1 MIDPTSARVPRS
13 RPPQATSH
21 ASSRYARG
29 AAFASAHTP
38 ASAVVPP
45 VRRPLAAAFRLLI
58 ALAALAGIV
67 LDIAITPDLGR
78 LFSYFT
84 IQSNIAVAVCFAWSA
99 HRAWTARPPIS
110 PRITGAVLLYIAI
123 TGLVFHFVLSN
134 DSSGFSMTGT
144 PEHDGIR
151 TVSTHLLHT
160 ATPIGA
166 ALDWLLLTAPRA
178 FRWRYAAQWLA
189 YPFLYL
195 PFALIRG
202 ALLDPGTEGRYPY
215 PFLDVDLHGY
225 AGIALNTLVFG
236 SAFYAL
242 ALVLVGLDQ
251 VRPHPRR
258 PENRI
263 SPMGI
268 GPLK

>member
-1 MIDPTSARVPRS
+1 MIDPTSARVPSS

-21 ASSRYARG
+21 ASTRYARG
-29 AAFASAHTP
+29 AAAASAQTP

-58 ALAALAGIV
+58 ALAALTGLV

-84 IQSNIAVAVCFAWSA
+84 VQTNIAVAVFFAWSA
-99 HRAWTARPPIS
+99 YRAWSARPPIS
-110 PRITGAVLLYIAI
+110 TRISGGVLLYIAI
-123 TGLVFHFVLSN
+123 TGLVFHLVLTN
-134 DSSGFSMTGT
+134 GSSSFSMTGT
-144 PEHDGIR
+144 PEHDTVR
-151 TVSTHLLHT
+151 TISTHLLHT
-160 ATPIGA
+160 VTPIGA
-166 ALDWLLLTAPRA
+166 ALDWLLLTAPRG
-178 FRWRYAAQWLA
+178 FRWRYAGQWLA

-202 ALLDPGTEGRYPY
+202 ALLAPGTEGRYPY

-225 AGIALNTLVFG
+225 AGIALNTLIFG

-242 ALVLVGLDQ
+242 ALILIAIDQ
-251 VRPHPRR
+251 VRPQPRR

>member
-13 RPPQATSH
+13 RPSQETSH

-29 AAFASAHTP
+29 AAFASAQTP

-58 ALAALAGIV
+58 ALAALTGIV
-67 LDIAITPDLGR
+67 LDVAITPDLSR

-84 IQSNIAVAVCFAWSA
+84 VQSNIAVAVCFAWSA
-99 HRAWTARPPIS
+99 HRAWSARPPIS
-110 PRITGAVLLYIAI
+110 PRITGAVLLYITI
-123 TGLVFHFVLSN
+123 TGLVYHFVLTN

-144 PEHDGIR
+144 PENETLR

-160 ATPIGA
+160 VAPIGA
-166 ALDWLLLTAPRA
+166 ALDWLLLTPARGY
-178 FRWRYAAQWLA
+178 RWRFAGQWLA

-202 ALLDPGTEGRYPY
+202 ALITPGAEGRYPY
-215 PFLDVDLHGY
+215 PFLDVEIHGY

-242 ALVLVGLDQ
+242 ALILVTIDQ
-251 VRPHPRR
+251 FRPHPRR

>member
-1 MIDPTSARVPRS
+1 MIDPTSARVPSS

-21 ASSRYARG
+21 ASTRYARG
-29 AAFASAHTP
+29 AAAASAQTP

-45 VRRPLAAAFRLLI
+45 VRRPVAAVFRLLI
-58 ALAALAGIV
+58 ALAALTGLV

-84 IQSNIAVAVCFAWSA
+84 VQTNIAVTVFFAWA
-99 HRAWTARPPIS
+99 AYRAWAARPPIS
-110 PRITGAVLLYIAI
+110 PRISGAVLLYIAI
-123 TGLVFHFVLSN
+123 TGLVYHFILTN
-134 DSSGFSMTGT
+134 DSSGFSMTGE
-144 PEHDGIR
+144 EHGAVR

-160 ATPIGA
+160 VSPIGA
-166 ALDWLLLTAPRA
+166 ALDWLLLTAPRG
-178 FRWRYAAQWLA
+178 FRWRHAAQWLV

-215 PFLDVDLHGY
+215 GFLDVDLHGY
-225 AGIALNTLVFG
+225 AGIALNTLIFG

-242 ALVLVGLDQ
+242 ALILVAIDQ
-251 VRPHPRR
+251 VRPQPRR